1 MACIVI
7 HWSIG
12 LFGGWRGKTLK
23 GDIKVYR
30 WKVCANNS
38 AAYWYVGSPSSYLG
52 KKINFAMLGQDF
64 RAASYFFI
72 QSQGFLS
79 ERGRKWQWLRNLQ
92 SIDCPFTHKHS
103 DSWIATWTY
112 LLEEKHHLRHPDY
125 RSLQHLEYH
134 GSSNSD
140 LIFQIIC
147 HSLHSQ
153 ILEKSTA
160 PARYQ
165 TFMQALYH
173 FYLL

>member
-1 MACIVI
+1 MEV
-7 HWSIG
+7 HWTIG
-12 LFGGWRGKTLK
+12 VFEVWRGKTLK

-38 AAYWYVGSPSSYLG
+38 TAYWYVGSPSSYLG
-52 KKINFAMLGQDF
+52 KKTHFTMLGNDF
-64 RAASYFFI
+64 REASYFLI
-72 QSQGFLS
+72 DHQGFLS

-103 DSWIATWTY
+103 DSWIAARIY
-112 LLEEKHHLRHPDY
+112 LLDIRPLRHPVW
-125 RSLQHLEYH
+125 RPLQHLEYH

-147 HSLHSQ
+147 HSLHSKT
-153 ILEKSTA
+153 LESWSA
-160 PARYQ
+160 PAKYL